1 MKIVILLDK
10 MYPGST
16 PKFSGSEAKYISG
29 LGHSAEIMVIMGGG
43 LSKES
48 FQFKEFLNEAKIIEI
63 SDEFKLSRSFDVKLP
78 FFSFLSLYH
87 LLSPLYV
94 PRIIKRHE
102 CDVVI
107 AYNSLTCLTA
117 CVVYKIYGIP
127 YVAYMW
133 DPFSYIFEKVY
144 AKKLPKLISNA
155 VLSLTKRVDKL
166 VVDNALF
173 TLSLSEEH
181 AKFLRGLS
189 KNRVEVIYVGC
200 VPLEEIPPKRGDY
213 LFAID
218 RWDIGNKP
226 HMLLDVLEGIDDKK
240 IKLKITGFWSEEW
253 LKEEFKNLVKRKNL
267 KDRVELM
274 EPVSE
279 SDLREL
285 FKKARVFLHP
295 IEETSVSMPA
305 LEAASCGCPIVMPKG
320 TPLFEHGVNAFFPK
334 EGDISEYTAYVN
346 KLVSDER
353 LAYRMGYAGWVM
365 AKRHDWKTHTW
376 EIINSIQEKT
386 KDRTH
391 LNR

>member
-1 MKIVILLDK
+1 MKIAILIDK

-16 PKFSGSEAKYISG
+16 PKFSGSEAKY
-29 LGHSAEIMVIMGGG
+29 LNEFGHPTEIVVIMGGG
-43 LSKES
+43 LPKES
-48 FQFKEFLNEAKIIEI
+48 FQRKEFLKEAKITEL
-63 SDEFKLSRSFDVKLP
+63 SDEFRLSRWFDVKIP

-94 PRIIKRHE
+94 PRMIKKRG

-107 AYNSLTCLTA
+107 AYNSLTCITA
-117 CVVYKIYGIP
+117 CMAYKICGIP

-144 AKKLPKLISNA
+144 AKKLPNFISNA
-155 VLSLTKRVDKL
+155 LLILIKRVDKL
-166 VVDNALF
+166 VVDNSLF

-181 AKFLRGLS
+181 AKFLRDLS

-213 LFAID
+213 LLAID
-218 RWDIGNKP
+218 RWDMGNKP
-226 HMLLDVLEGIDDKK
+226 HMLLDVLQGIEDKK

-267 KDRVELM
+267 QDRVELM

-279 SDLREL
+279 SELREL
-285 FKKARVFLHP
+285 FTNARVWLHP

-334 EGDISEYTAYVN
+334 EGDIGEYTAYVN

-353 LAYRMGYAGWVM
+353 LAYRMGYASWIM
-365 AKRHDWKTHTW
+365 AKRHDWKTHTQ
-376 EIINSIQEKT
+376 EIIKSIQEKT
-386 KDRTH
+386 KDRTP